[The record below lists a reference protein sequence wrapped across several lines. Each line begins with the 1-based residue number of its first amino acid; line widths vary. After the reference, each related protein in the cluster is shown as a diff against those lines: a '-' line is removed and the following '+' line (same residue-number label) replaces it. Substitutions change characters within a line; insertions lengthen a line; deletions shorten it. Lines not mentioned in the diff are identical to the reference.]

1 MEVKAQAKFQRIAP
15 RKTRLVVGLL
25 KNTSVVDARNQLS
38 VLPKRAARTVLK
50 VLNSAVA
57 NATNN
62 NKLSADDLVVA
73 RAYVDEGPTLKR
85 WMPRA
90 FGRASQIMK
99 RTSHITIVVAERTE
113 AFNGARKKTKRA
125 RTGPAAKTKLNAEV

>member
-1 MEVKAQAKFQRIAP
+1 MAEVKAQAKFQRIAP
-15 RKTRLVVGLL
+15 RKARLVVGLL
-25 KNTSVVDARNQLS
+25 KNLNVAEAQNQLS
-38 VLPKRAARTVLK
+38 ALPKRSSVTVLK

-57 NATNN
+57 NAKNN
-62 NKLSADDLVVA
+62 NKMNVDDLVVT

-99 RTSHITIVVAERTE
+99 RTSHITIVVGEKKNPKKSVLSARSQLANRT
-113 AFNGARKKTKRA
+113 K
-125 RTGPAAKTKLNAEV
+125 